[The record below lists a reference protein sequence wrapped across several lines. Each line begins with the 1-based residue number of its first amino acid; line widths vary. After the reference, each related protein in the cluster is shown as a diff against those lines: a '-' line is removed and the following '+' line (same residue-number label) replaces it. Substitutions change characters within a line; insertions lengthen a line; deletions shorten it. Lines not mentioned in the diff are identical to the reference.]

1 MGRVGAGLV
10 WAALLWSAS
19 FCAGAQEGG
28 DLQARILYAYQS
40 EDTNQLVNLIQ
51 DLTNQVKSGG
61 ADAALRYHLAHAQY
75 RYGLLAET
83 AKPKAAAPAFADCVD
98 QLKSILDHDAKSVE
112 ALALQ
117 SACYARLAGYR
128 HLEAVLLRSHAEERL
143 RTAQELAPRNPRV
156 LYLAAM
162 DGLARSKRG
171 SPEHKRAFEQLQQAA
186 QLFDQSSATR
196 DDVPGW
202 GHAEAYLALGI
213 QLQGKGDVLDARNWL
228 EKSLLAAPDY
238 KAAQRQMAVLAHR

>member
-1 MGRVGAGLV
+1 MGRIRRLV
-10 WAALLWSAS
+10 WTALLSGAALSALS
-19 FCAGAQEGG
+19 QEGG
-28 DLQARILYAYQS
+28 DLQARILYAYQT
-40 EDTNQLVNLIQ
+40 EDANELVNLVQ
-51 DLTNQVKSGG
+51 NLTNQVKSGD

-98 QLKSILDHDAKSVE
+98 QLKPILDRDAKSVE

-117 SACYARLAGYR
+117 SACYAQLAHYR
-128 HLEAVLLRSHAEERL
+128 RLEAVLLRSHAEERL
-143 RTAQELAPRNPRV
+143 RTAQGLAPHNPRV

-162 DGLARSKRG
+162 DGLTRSKPG
-171 SPEHKRAFEQLQQAA
+171 SPEHKRAFEQLQEAA
-186 QLFDQSSATR
+186 QLFDQSSGTR

-202 GHAEAYLALGI
+202 GHAEAYLALSS
-213 QLQGKGDVLDARNWL
+213 QLQAKRDALGARNWL

-238 KAAQRQMAVLAHR
+238 KAAQRQMAGLAHR

>member
-1 MGRVGAGLV
+1 MGLV
-10 WAALLWSAS
+10 WAALLCAATLR
-19 FCAGAQEGG
+19 AGAQEGG
-28 DLQARILYAYQS
+28 DLQARIEYAYQT
-40 EDTNQLVNLIQ
+40 EDTNQLVNLVQ
-51 DLTNQVKSGG
+51 NLTNQVKAGG

-75 RYGLLAET
+75 RYGLLSES
-83 AKPKAAAPAFADCVD
+83 AKPKASGPAFAECVD
-98 QLKSILDHDAKSVE
+98 QLKLILDQDAKSVE

-117 SACYARLAGYR
+117 SACYAQLAGNR
-128 HLEAVLLRSHAEERL
+128 HLEAVLLRSRAEDRL

-162 DGLARSKRG
+162 DGLARTKRG
-171 SPEHKRAFEQLQQAA
+171 SPENKHAFEQLQEAA
-186 QLFDQSSATR
+186 QLFDQSSGTR

-213 QLQGKGDVLDARNWL
+213 QLQARGDVLGARNWL

-238 KAAQRQMAVLAHR
+238 KAAQKQTAALAHRQ